1 MTLPMRV
8 LFHAVGLYLLE
19 LSQEYLQDCRSHEHI
34 HTNYGGKLHLEAG
47 KLKLKSDSVY
57 YYSHYREFRGK
68 VKQENAGNT
77 ERKVVIQ
84 LDIENYFDELSIPK
98 LLDLLKERIK
108 PSIQREMYY
117 DEITQVQLVSFFN
130 FVMGGMS
137 GIPQSDNNVI
147 SNFIGHLFLVFGD
160 LFLDD
165 ELRKH
170 DDSVKKHT
178 IIRYVDDIYISITF
192 KEQDSNLKGDRV
204 KFDLRNRFNSLAPGI
219 SDCFYENLGLRL
231 NPKTQLF
238 NLEDKDDKKRLERN
252 LKKVSQ
258 ETEMPDEEN
267 SESATAKIK
276 KIFNQLRELKNSTI
290 APHFEKPRE
299 SNLDEEMFAE
309 VLKEVNDKKVQNMLD
324 KPINKFHLQ
333 KIFMSYGFSFELVNA
348 YPLIIIML
356 ILKCDEVP
364 KKFEEF
370 LLSKKRLTS
379 GDIYLI
385 LTYLCQTKFA
395 QKKLLKLLKR
405 NPQMKEIIKIFKTDS
420 LPPKLM
426 GYYGLK
432 AEQVSKIAEPDV
444 VEQIRLRVLCELNR
458 EYSVALNHLLNE
470 IQAICRVLDEKTK
483 IADRYAAPAV
493 IEFLRR
499 QKVPHE
505 TYAQIRNLFDRRNKN
520 PVSHADPI
528 AWAVSKDEY
537 ISYRSHVGDCL
548 KHLERA
554 IEEFQPPVWEEVK
567 HLYKEKLENIPCVQK
582 GYIKIDGNN
591 AKIVIVLAEESVGII
606 EQLAEIDLEINLK
619 FRPLYFFVEY
629 EPSAD
634 YLELDGFECFYP

>member
-1 MTLPMRV
+1 M
-8 LFHAVGLYLLE
+8 
-19 LSQEYLQDCRSHEHI
+19 
-34 HTNYGGKLHLEAG
+34 
-47 KLKLKSDSVY
+47 
-57 YYSHYREFRGK
+57 
-68 VKQENAGNT
+68 NT
-77 ERKVVIQ
+77 
-84 LDIENYFDELSIPK
+84 
-98 LLDLLKERIK
+98 
-108 PSIQREMYY
+108 
-117 DEITQVQLVSFFN
+117 
-130 FVMGGMS
+130 
-137 GIPQSDNNVI
+137 PQ
-147 SNFIGHLFLVFGD
+147 
-160 LFLDD
+160 
-165 ELRKH
+165 
-170 DDSVKKHT
+170 
-178 IIRYVDDIYISITF
+178 
-192 KEQDSNLKGDRV
+192 
-204 KFDLRNRFNSLAPGI
+204 
-219 SDCFYENLGLRL
+219 
-231 NPKTQLF
+231 
-238 NLEDKDDKKRLERN
+238 
-252 LKKVSQ
+252 
-258 ETEMPDEEN
+258 
-267 SESATAKIK
+267 
-276 KIFNQLRELKNSTI
+276 
-290 APHFEKPRE
+290 
-299 SNLDEEMFAE
+299 
-309 VLKEVNDKKVQNMLD
+309 
-324 KPINKFHLQ
+324 
-333 KIFMSYGFSFELVNA
+333 LVNA

-370 LLSKKRLTS
+370 LLSKKHLTS

-483 IADRYAAPAV
+483 IVDRYAAPAV
-493 IEFLRR
+493 IEFLRC

-537 ISYRSHVGDCL
+537 MSYRSHVGDCL

-567 HLYKEKLENIPCVQK
+567 HLYKEKLEHIPCVQK
-582 GYIKIDGNN
+582 GYVKIDGNN
-591 AKIVIVLAEESVGII
+591 AKVIIVLTEESVGII
-606 EQLAEIDLEINLK
+606 EQLAEIDPTTDLK
-619 FRPLYFFVEY
+619 SHSLYFFVEY
-629 EPSAD
+629 ESSEED
-634 YLELDGFECFYP
+634 LELDGFEQFY